1 MPCCTKTVSV
11 YIPICFISLAFD
23 LALPCY
29 LEEGALVNVTL
40 RWSQFQHDGQL
51 IYRPFDLQF
60 YRDCTPNTVK
70 AAATTGLHELSL
82 FDYNIHTLIYRG
94 GG

>member
-11 YIPICFISLAFD
+11 YIPIYYISLAFD

-29 LEEGALVNVTL
+29 LEEGVLVNVTL
-40 RWSQFQHDGQL
+40 RWSQFQHDRQL
-51 IYRPFDLQF
+51 IYRPFDFQF
-60 YRDCTPNTVK
+60 YRDCTTNIAD

-82 FDYNIHTLIYRG
+82 FDYIIYIH
-94 GG
+94 